1 MREQW
6 STETLRDWRG
16 TENGRIAIHPHFR
29 IKTSTSQYTLKMGAC
44 FSIEEEASVVAN
56 ESVKHGHHGH
66 GHKDDLR
73 ESGSEDLET
82 GRESLMDAEHDGQL
96 ESEELTDP
104 GTQMYKE
111 GEYFGEENMLG
122 LREEYPLSIFALEFS
137 GLIALNQKEFMEVIG
152 NDDDLLEIVISGL
165 RVTV

>member
-1 MREQW
+1 VHPG
-6 STETLRDWRG
+6 DYIVK
-16 TENGRIAIHPHFR
+16 NG
-29 IKTSTSQYTLKMGAC
+29 QVGASMYVILDGKVAVD
-44 FSIEEEASVVAN
+44 FEAV
-56 ESVKHGHHGH
+56 
-66 GHKDDLR
+66 
-73 ESGSEDLET
+73 
-82 GRESLMDAEHDGQL
+82 